1 MEKLQEINS
10 KYALIAE
17 LKLYLE
23 STDYHILKQAE
34 GNYQAPQDILF
45 QRAEARENINALEDE
60 IRVLVNEADLKVLE
74 LEIEKDIM

>member
-1 MEKLQEINS
+1 MENLQEINS

-34 GNYQAPQDILF
+34 GNYQVPEDVLE
-45 QRAEARENINALEDE
+45 QRKLSRENINILQQE
-60 IRVLVNEADLKVLE
+60 INELNVVE
-74 LEIEKDIM
+74 YETI

>member
-1 MEKLQEINS
+1 MENLQKINS

-34 GNYQAPQDILF
+34 GNYQVPEDVLE
-45 QRAEARENINALEDE
+45 QRKLSRENINILQQE
-60 IRVLVNEADLKVLE
+60 ISELNVVENETIL
-74 LEIEKDIM
+74 

>member
-1 MEKLQEINS
+1 MENLQKINS

>member
-34 GNYQAPQDILF
+34 GNYQVPEDVLE
-45 QRAEARENINALEDE
+45 QRKLSRENINILQQE
-60 IRVLVNEADLKVLE
+60 ISELNVVENET
-74 LEIEKDIM
+74 I

>member
-34 GNYQAPQDILF
+34 GNYQVPEDVLE
-45 QRAEARENINALEDE
+45 QRKLSRENINILQQE
-60 IRVLVNEADLKVLE
+60 ISELNVVENETIL
-74 LEIEKDIM
+74 